1 MTSEELDEGRNVIL
15 ENDDYI
21 FMEILNSQ
29 TAKYYGTEY
38 IAKNWARKFRDGN
51 LYFLIDKKTKE
62 NSLWIQIH
70 NTSSIEIETFYGEVL
85 TLSDLLRYYPF
96 LEKYIMD
103 KVNPFDMSPY
113 FALKAITQG
122 TPPESDWVME
132 RVDDLISSFKY
143 IKGNPRNSII
153 TLRFD
158 SHEDYFRTFDVSDD
172 TIWVFNILFDS
183 YSGGF
188 DFVDSSDDYNW
199 VEGYI
204 LTYNLNDSNKSKVN
218 EILQFV
224 SPNLTVADNDDDNS
238 KVAKI
243 LDQFYPEIGD
253 RLMDEYAS
261 LENQARNE
269 KAKEEVRDEFCNI
282 YEKFNIFTKRGC
294 FWEYTTPV
302 WNLLRMYESKQ
313 MFAADLLGLI
323 SAVGHTLDVTDYYEY
338 IYEVYADSFDDESFN
353 REAERVLD
361 RVLDSFEG
369 GENIE
374 KVKKVYNE
382 ISKKFE
388 FGKWYDF
395 PTDAKKTF
403 YIDRVDL
410 ETGKLLIRF
419 RGLERNGVRTSMEL
433 EDFLNL
439 IYNYSLF

>member
-1 MTSEELDEGRNVIL
+1 
-15 ENDDYI
+15 
-21 FMEILNSQ
+21 LNN
-29 TAKYYGTEY
+29 A
-38 IAKNWARKFRDGN
+38 N
-51 LYFLIDKKTKE
+51 
-62 NSLWIQIH
+62 
-70 NTSSIEIETFYGEVL
+70 
-85 TLSDLLRYYPF
+85 
-96 LEKYIMD
+96 
-103 KVNPFDMSPY
+103 
-113 FALKAITQG
+113 KA
-122 TPPESDWVME
+122 
-132 RVDDLISSFKY
+132 
-143 IKGNPRNSII
+143 
-153 TLRFD
+153 
-158 SHEDYFRTFDVSDD
+158 
-172 TIWVFNILFDS
+172 
-183 YSGGF
+183 
-188 DFVDSSDDYNW
+188 
-199 VEGYI
+199 
-204 LTYNLNDSNKSKVN
+204 KVN
-218 EILQFV
+218 EILQLLN
-224 SPNLTVADNDDDNS
+224 PGLTVSDNEDENN

-253 RLMDEYAS
+253 TLMDEYAS

-269 KAKEEVRDEFCNI
+269 KAREEVKDEFCNI

-313 MFAADLLGLI
+313 MLNADLSALI

-338 IYEVYADSFDDESFN
+338 IYEVYADNFDDESFN

-395 PTDAKKTF
+395 PTDAKKSF
-403 YIDRVDL
+403 YLDKVDL

-419 RGLERNGVRTSMEL
+419 RGLERNGVRTSMEM